1 MSLGAAMNADRG
13 DPEVRIAHLEG
24 LLNAAALERHALL
37 DRRAR
42 YRAALVRIADSESGH
57 WGWIAHEA
65 LRADHEE
72 PTP

>member
-1 MSLGAAMNADRG
+1 MNGDHIADLQ
-13 DPEVRIAHLEG
+13 VRIAHLEG

-37 DRRAR
+37 EQMGR
-42 YRAALVRIADSESGH
+42 YRQALVRIADSESGH